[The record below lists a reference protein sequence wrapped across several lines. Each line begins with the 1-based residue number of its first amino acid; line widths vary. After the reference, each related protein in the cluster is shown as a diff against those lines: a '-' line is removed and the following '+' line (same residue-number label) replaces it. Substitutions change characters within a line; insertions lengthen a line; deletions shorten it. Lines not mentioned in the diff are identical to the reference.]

1 VSGGAFSGA
10 ATLLAQTLRMM
21 VPYGCAALGG
31 VWSERSGVVNIA
43 LEGIL
48 LGGGLAAVAVHVAT
62 GSAVLGVLGGV
73 AAGASLAAGHALAV
87 RARVDAIVSGI
98 ALNVAV
104 AGGTRF
110 LLRALYGSSSNSPGV
125 SGFSSGLFEGASGGA
140 LLARTAIDPLFLL
153 GGLATAATAFVLFR
167 TRFGLHVRACGEN
180 PHAAASVG
188 LDAGRLRLAAVT
200 IGGALCG
207 VGGAALAYD
216 QHQFQSGMSG
226 GRGFIAL
233 AAVIVSGW
241 RPGRAVLACGIFAA
255 LDAVQIL
262 LQGQTH
268 VPHDLLQAIPY
279 VATLLAL
286 MVMGR
291 RSTIHVAG
299 RRGASASGA
308 PPGPPAALGKAV

>member
-1 VSGGAFSGA
+1 VSASFSTGA

-31 VWSERSGVVNIA
+31 IWSERSGVVNIA

-48 LGGGLAAVAVHVAT
+48 LSSGLAAVAVHVAT

-73 AAGASLAAGHALAV
+73 AAGASMAAVHALAV
-87 RARVDAIVSGI
+87 RAKVDAIVSGI
-98 ALNVAV
+98 ALNIAA

-125 SGFSSGLFEGASGGA
+125 SGFSSALFEGTSSAA
-140 LLARTAIDPLFLL
+140 LLARTAVDPLFIL
-153 GGLATAATAFVLFR
+153 GGLATLGTAWLLFR

-188 LDAGRLRLAAVT
+188 LDAGALRLVAVSL
-200 IGGALCG
+200 GGAICG
-207 VGGAALAYD
+207 IGGAALAYD

-233 AAVIVSGW
+233 AAVILSGW
-241 RPGRAVLACGIFAA
+241 RPGRAAAACLAFAA
-255 LDAVQIL
+255 LDAAQIL
-262 LQGQTH
+262 VQ
-268 VPHDLLQAIPY
+268 DQARAASGYVAQMLPY
-279 VATLLAL
+279 VATLVAL
-286 MVMGR
+286 WAIAR
-291 RSTIHVAG
+291 
-299 RRGASASGA
+299 RRGAGA
-308 PPGPPAALGKAV
+308 IEGRPPAGLGKAAD